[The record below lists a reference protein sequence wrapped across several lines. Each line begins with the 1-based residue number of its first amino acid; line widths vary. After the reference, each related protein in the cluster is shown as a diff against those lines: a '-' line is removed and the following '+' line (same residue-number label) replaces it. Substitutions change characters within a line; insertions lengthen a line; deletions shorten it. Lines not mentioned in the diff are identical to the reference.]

1 MIQQIRTIYH
11 TVKILGNIDPC
22 RPTLSLDTAWRL
34 IFQAHKLG
42 DIIHDID
49 LEALDVKVVSEVGL
63 RFVDLLSKVPN
74 YNFAGRTSLRKTTQ
88 LHKVQ
93 ECSLSV
99 ASSTSMNRLV

>member
-49 LEALDVKVVSEVGL
+49 LEALDVKVVSEV
-63 RFVDLLSKVPN
+63 RFVDLLCKMPN
-74 YNFAGRTSLRKTTQ
+74 YNFAGHTSLRKTTQ